1 MAQRKDEHL
10 YRDASLPVEERV
22 DDLLE
27 RMTLEEKAGQ
37 LFHDMIMVGPDGNL
51 SEASA
56 SFSIDSTEELVGEKH
71 MTHFNL
77 LGPVKDIRVTAEWH
91 NRLQKRALETRLGIP
106 ISLSTDPR
114 NHFTD
119 NVGTSFRAGA
129 LSQWPETLGLAAL
142 RSANLV
148 ERFADIARQ
157 EYLALGLRVALHP
170 QIDLATEY
178 RWARINATFGEDADL
193 SSELVAA
200 YIRGFQQKDFGSKSV
215 STMTKHF
222 PGGGPQKDG

>member
-1 MAQRKDEHL
+1 MAKSS
-10 YRDASLPVEERV
+10 YRDSTLPIDERV
-22 DDLLE
+22 DDLLK

-37 LFHDMIMVGPDGNL
+37 MFHDMILMGPEGSL
-51 SEASA
+51 SQASA
-56 SFSIDSTEELVGEKH
+56 DFGIAGTEDLVGGKH

-77 LGPVKDIRVTAEWH
+77 LGPVKDARLTAEWY
-91 NRLQKRALETRLGIP
+91 NRLQNRALETRLGIP
-106 ISLSTDPR
+106 ITLSTDPR

-119 NVGTSFRAGA
+119 NVGTSSRAGV

-142 RSANLV
+142 RSPELV
-148 ERFADIARQ
+148 QHFADIARQ

-170 QIDLATEY
+170 QVDLATEY

-193 SSELVAA
+193 SSELVSA
-200 YIRGFQQKDFGSKSV
+200 YIRGFQGKELGTRSV